1 MHYFLK
7 LVKFSNVNWNVH
19 KALSTQF
26 ILFVVQTSHITYKG
40 LFYISYIITLIR
52 YSESLSLTKTQ
63 LWKMPISIC
72 FLSQMTRTLVFLVY
86 LMAMEVVKYLH
97 QSAYLPLTLIMY
109 CQKRVYYSI
118 MMLLSMFCTTF
129 PDDVV

>member
-40 LFYISYIITLIR
+40 IFYIRYIIR

-97 QSAYLPLTLIMY
+97 QSAYLPFTLIMY

-118 MMLLSMFCTTF
+118 MMLLCMFCTIF

>member
-40 LFYISYIITLIR
+40 IFYIRYIIR

-97 QSAYLPLTLIMY
+97 QSAYLLFTLIMY